1 MSRGRAG
8 RGSASEEETA
18 SRTSRSEARG
28 AGSIVGRGRKAER
41 RVTRE
46 GREGR
51 PARMDWMSSR
61 VEGRGRWSVLQE
73 RGEGAEGREGG
84 GWRRGMAVR
93 RVRCQLSV
101 R

>member
-46 GREGR
+46 GR
-51 PARMDWMSSR
+51 
-61 VEGRGRWSVLQE
+61 GRWSVLQE
-73 RGEGAEGREGG
+73 RGEGAEGSGEKAEGG
-84 GWRRGMAVR
+84 GGGWLSEE
-93 RVRCQLSV
+93 RVVS
-101 R
+101 